1 MLRTSRKIDRV
12 AYHQSCKAR
21 HVRAMIVIVRWD
33 LPCNLETGIEIGT
46 GWIEGLNWRGGGKG
60 WKRVENNRGYL
71 ICRIAA
77 IIVMERVNCEND
89 NHLVSSVREN
99 WIGTGRAR
107 IAIFSWRGKAD
118 RNAILPWTWKRV
130 VFSPLLNNSNFVD
143 NLPSQFL
150 TFYVN
155 RITDKQNTRAQ

>member
-89 NHLVSSVREN
+89 NHLVSGKTGLEQGERELPFSRDAEKLVETPFYLEREN
-99 WIGTGRAR
+99 VSSSRRYLIIPTLL
-107 IAIFSWRGKAD
+107 IIC
-118 RNAILPWTWKRV
+118 RV
-130 VFSPLLNNSNFVD
+130 NF
-143 NLPSQFL
+143 
-150 TFYVN
+150 
-155 RITDKQNTRAQ
+155 